1 MHSLLLH
8 FDWTNLRKPD
18 FYIDLGGLYL
28 ILFIVFAETG
38 LFFGFFLP
46 GDSLL
51 FAAGMYSD
59 KLAAHTFN
67 THNDFVNLTILWVLI
82 SVMGILGNLV
92 GFWFGLKS
100 GPFLYQRKDTWF
112 FKKKHLNQA
121 HEFYEKHGG
130 AAIVYARFLPI
141 IRTFAPIVGGIVR
154 MDKKQF
160 VVYNIIGSAA
170 WVLSMLLAGYYLQ
183 TLIWRWFHFDLKE
196 HIDVVTII
204 IVVITTA
211 PVLIKLFS
219 RKTKPA
225 K

>member
-18 FYIDLGGLYL
+18 FYINLGGLYL

-59 KLAAHTFN
+59 NLASHTFN
-67 THNDFVNLTILWVLI
+67 THNDFVNLMILWLLI
-82 SVMGILGNLV
+82 SLMGILGNMV
-92 GFWFGLKS
+92 GYWFGLKS
-100 GPFLYQRKDTWF
+100 GPFLYDRKDNWF
-112 FKKKHLNQA
+112 FKKKYLNQA
-121 HEFYEKHGG
+121 QEFYDKHGG

-154 MDKKQF
+154 MDRKQF
-160 VVYNIIGSAA
+160 IIYNVIGCAA
-170 WVLSMLLAGYYLQ
+170 W
-183 TLIWRWFHFDLKE
+183 
-196 HIDVVTII
+196 
-204 IVVITTA
+204 
-211 PVLIKLFS
+211 
-219 RKTKPA
+219 
-225 K
+225 